1 MHNSSTEIPGAFGS
15 ALTTSWDDFPSLTS
29 IGSPMKWW
37 WWCKIGHFLA
47 FSSLYSKFTV
57 WAGAVSRRLLLSS
70 SNRSS
75 PVFAP
80 LYPNSTFGFRLRM
93 LIYSNRKR
101 HCHSQIISPSI
112 RLNLSSKK
120 SFIFKKPS
128 RDSALLWKC
137 GILLAASFSSTA
149 IRATI
154 RRSLFSGYAT
164 SFGIPD

>member
-1 MHNSSTEIPGAFGS
+1 MRWFSQPYLNWISHEVMMMMQNRTLSSVFFTLQQIY
-15 ALTTSWDDFPSLTS
+15 SL
-29 IGSPMKWW
+29 GRRP
-37 WWCKIGHFLA
+37 
-47 FSSLYSKFTV
+47 
-57 WAGAVSRRLLLSS
+57 GAVSRRLLLSS
-70 SNRSS
+70 SNRSA